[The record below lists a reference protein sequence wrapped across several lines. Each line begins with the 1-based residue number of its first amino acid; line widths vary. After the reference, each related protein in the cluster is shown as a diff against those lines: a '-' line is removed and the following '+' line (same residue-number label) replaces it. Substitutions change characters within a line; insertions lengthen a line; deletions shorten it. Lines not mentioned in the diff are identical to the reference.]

1 MATTTPRSSKTLSLK
16 LTIDNSSNKVF
27 AEAGKEFV
35 DFLFGLLQIP
45 IGSIVGLLLDNG
57 MVGSGSLGR
66 VQESI
71 KNLDPS
77 YLQPNQSKDPL
88 LRPKAAYTP
97 LFLQNLA
104 SSNIETIP
112 SIPDKKTIQSI
123 NPASSSPFGGPSVF
137 QISKPIKTT
146 SPFSS
151 PSLNPV
157 VSSVAQ
163 LEENGYVRGVVTYR
177 VMDD

>member
-16 LTIDNSSNKVF
+16 LTIDSSSDKVVF

-71 KNLDPS
+71 KRP
-77 YLQPNQSKDPL
+77 QATFNQT
-88 LRPKAAYTP
+88 KARI
-97 LFLQNLA
+97 LF
-104 SSNIETIP
+104 
-112 SIPDKKTIQSI
+112 
-123 NPASSSPFGGPSVF
+123 
-137 QISKPIKTT
+137 
-146 SPFSS
+146 
-151 PSLNPV
+151 
-157 VSSVAQ
+157 
-163 LEENGYVRGVVTYR
+163 
-177 VMDD
+177 